1 MWPKNGIVKFEQ
13 VTCKKKVVGTM
24 ALSTCS
30 GCELTF
36 SSLGSFD
43 KHRVGNYEKHE
54 RRCLTEDEMIAIKMR
69 KSKLGYWTSGGDFD
83 MGKAFSKKEGM
94 KV

>member
-1 MWPKNGIVKFEQ
+1 V
-13 VTCKKKVVGTM
+13 

-30 GCELTF
+30 GCGITF

-43 KHRVGNYEKHE
+43 RHRVGSYEKQE
-54 RRCLTEDEMIAIKMR
+54 RRCLTEDEMIARKMR

-83 MGKAFSKKEGM
+83 MSKAFSKKEGM
-94 KV
+94 EV